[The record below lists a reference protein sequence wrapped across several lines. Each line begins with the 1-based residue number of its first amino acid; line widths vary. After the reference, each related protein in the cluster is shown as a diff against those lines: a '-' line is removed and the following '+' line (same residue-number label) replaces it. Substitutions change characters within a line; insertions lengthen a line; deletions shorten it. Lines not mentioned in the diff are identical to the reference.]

1 MTQTR
6 PHEGGLSR
14 RTAVGLIVGVTGL
27 LCLCASV
34 HAARI
39 DAATRNRSVAP
50 KAVLLAEG
58 RRAMM
63 PVVVSEAGGREVR
76 ARADELAAALGRI
89 TGATFAVRVGGDG
102 PGIYVGTIEHFPTPS
117 AAEGLRIYDVYDGKE
132 AFAIRVEEGRVK
144 LLGATDLGVSH
155 AVYRFLELLGCRWF
169 FQSPV
174 WDVYPGI
181 PTLSFDVN
189 ETDRPE
195 VLSRYFGYP
204 RGDHFEKTDPPAGEA
219 LMTWWR
225 KNRVGKS
232 LKAGTGHCAHLIRGR
247 FQKEFDAHP
256 EYNAMVKGERG
267 RGKWGQLCVTNPRV
281 IEMAIQYAREQLDK
295 NPDADMVGVGPDD
308 GGGYC
313 TCPECVKLGD
323 PGNQAFHLANAV
335 AKAVQ
340 QSHPGKLVGLL
351 AYNWHCDPPDFPLEP
366 NIYVEL
372 TTALLLNTKFGF
384 DELLVRWPKHCKYFG
399 LYDYWAVYDWIRDR
413 LPSGRTG
420 NMTYVAEK
428 IPLYARS
435 GICALCAESGTSW
448 GSQGLGYYL
457 GAKLLWNSSADVE
470 ALKNDFYEKAFGPA
484 ADAMKT
490 YYERVDAGRKPLVG
504 PTFYRMCVDDLERAM
519 GVAADRPDVVA
530 RLNQLRAYHVFIYLS
545 GRLSGAGRDDA
556 VKAVEEAEL
565 RRATPIGELPDDLPM
580 TVEKQ
585 AAFDLLRWNYLIRN
599 TYMTFWDFFSSQTI
613 NPLAKKHGE
622 PTWEWYQMRGKGKLD
637 QVPYRDTKVTPD
649 SLARETD
656 AWFVKMKK
664 DYGEVPEIPQTRFST
679 RLVLPTWRTGSG
691 KSPSR
696 GYPPKQG
703 YLCQGRLPETA
714 LVSVNGEPLRFTLQ
728 QATIYKTFPDGE
740 YTITSSEG
748 IEIAQ
753 GRLPKG
759 EHAMEVKVPAA
770 GVYYLRYDDKSAG
783 VQLLPDETQQGAFV
797 FDQDTRFGVYN
808 YVTVF
813 FYVPKGIRGIVLYVN
828 KGGEKFGVLQ
838 PDGKWVGAAGRAK
851 PGGNNCHLRGDGSYL
866 TIPVPAGTD
875 GQVWSAL
882 LLNRSSLRFFN
893 IPNVLSFASDGV
905 LVPED
910 LAIRDGLLF
919 RRTSGADAR
928 TPG

>member
-1 MTQTR
+1 VRTR
-6 PHEGGLSR
+6 T
-14 RTAVGLIVGVTGL
+14 RTAARWGAIGL
-27 LCLCASV
+27 LGLAGLAAFCAGAR
-34 HAARI
+34 AAEI
-39 DAATRNRSVAP
+39 NAVTRNRSTAP
-50 KAVLLAEG
+50 KALLLAENG
-58 RRAMM
+58 AAKM
-63 PVVVSEAGGREVR
+63 PIVISAQADKEVK
-76 ARADELAAALGRI
+76 ARAEELTAALRKI
-89 TGATFAVRVGGDG
+89 TGAAFTLQAHGDG
-102 PGIYVGTIEHFPTPS
+102 PGIYVGTLAQFPTPS
-117 AAEGLRIYDVYDGKE
+117 ADDGLKIFNVYDGKE
-132 AFAIRVEEGRVK
+132 AFAIRTEEGKVK
-144 LLGATDLGVSH
+144 LLGATELGVSN
-155 AVYRFLELLGCRWF
+155 AVYRFLEILGCRWF
-169 FQSPV
+169 FQSPA
-174 WDVYPGI
+174 WDVYPSL

-219 LMTWWR
+219 LFTWWR

-256 EYNAMVKGERG
+256 EYNALVKGERG
-267 RGKWGQLCVTNPRV
+267 TSRWGQLCVTNPRV

-295 NPDADMVGVGPDD
+295 DPSADMVGVGPDD

-335 AKAVQ
+335 ARAVQ

-372 TTALLLNTKFGF
+372 TTALLMNTKYGF
-384 DELLVRWPKHCKYFG
+384 NELLVRWPKHCKYFG

-420 NMTYVAEK
+420 NMTYVVEK

-457 GAKLLWNSSADVE
+457 GGKLLWNSSEDVE
-470 ALKNDFYEKAFGPA
+470 TLRNDFYEKAFGPA
-484 ADAMKT
+484 AAAMKT
-490 YYERVDAGRKPLVG
+490 YYERVDSGKSPMVG
-504 PTFYRMCVDDLERAM
+504 PTFYRLCVDDLEK
-519 GVAADRPDVVA
+519 
-530 RLNQLRAYHVFIYLS
+530 
-545 GRLSGAGRDDA
+545 A
-556 VKAVEEAEL
+556 VKAAAGHPDALARVDQMRQYLVFVYLQGRLA
-565 RRATPIGELPDDLPM
+565 AAGKDQTTKAGEDAALKQKLAPGDLPDTVPM

-613 NPLAKKHGE
+613 NPLARKFGE
-622 PTWEWYQMRGKGKLD
+622 PTWEWYQMRGKNKLNE
-637 QVPYRDTKVTPD
+637 VPYRDTKVTAE

-656 AWFVKMKK
+656 AWFVRMKK
-664 DYGEVPEIPQTRFST
+664 DYGEVPELKEVRFSN
-679 RLVLPTWRTGSG
+679 RLALPKWRNDSG
-691 KSPSR
+691 KPAAR

-703 YLCQGRLPETA
+703 FLCQGALPTVA
-714 LVSVNGEPLRFTLQ
+714 LASVNGEPLRFMLQ

-740 YTITSSEG
+740 YAITSADGVEVAKG
-748 IEIAQ
+748 K
-753 GRLPKG
+753 LPKG

-797 FDQDTRFGVYN
+797 LDRSTHVGTYN
-808 YVTVF
+808 YVTIF
-813 FYVPKGIRGIVLYVN
+813 FYVPKGTKSMVLYAN
-828 KGGEKFGVLQ
+828 KSGDKFGFQQ
-838 PDGKWVGAAGRAK
+838 PDGKWSGAGKGIK
-851 PGGNNCHLRGDGSYL
+851 PENSNCYLKADGSYL
-866 TIPVPAGTD
+866 TIPVPAGMD
-875 GQVWSAL
+875 GKVWSAL
-882 LLNRSSLRFFN
+882 MFNRGSFHFFN
-893 IPNVLSFASDGV
+893 IPNVLSFAADGV

-910 LAIRDGLLF
+910 VAKRDGLPLQ
-919 RRTSGADAR
+919 TPPAPDAGL
-928 TPG
+928 PK